1 MSKKQTIITV
11 TVLLLFLA
19 ALLCFARLQD
29 NGQKIVLEGGRPVIV
44 SKEPIPSDAPV
55 SPGPEPSQSEVISY
69 DPEETDDPDILE
81 KQRRIRELIRN
92 VYALRDY
99 YVTKLH
105 SMEADA
111 KSEYFALPEEER
123 TQENKEAIATRYINS
138 AYSLEKE
145 CDAKIESIC
154 SELGEL
160 LLETNGDFS
169 LVNKVRYS
177 YASEKAAMKDE
188 ITQTY
193 TEFFK

>member
-1 MSKKQTIITV
+1 M
-11 TVLLLFLA
+11 
-19 ALLCFARLQD
+19 
-29 NGQKIVLEGGRPVIV
+29 
-44 SKEPIPSDAPV
+44 
-55 SPGPEPSQSEVISY
+55 
-69 DPEETDDPDILE
+69 
-81 KQRRIRELIRN
+81 
-92 VYALRDY
+92 
-99 YVTKLH
+99 
-105 SMEADA
+105 
-111 KSEYFALPEEER
+111 PEEER

>member
-29 NGQKIVLEGGRPVIV
+29 NGQKIELEGGRPVIV
-44 SKEPIPSDAPV
+44 SKEPISSDAPV
-55 SPGPEPSQSEVISY
+55 SPDPEPSQSEVISY

-81 KQRRIRELIRN
+81 KQGRIRELILN
-92 VYALRDY
+92 VYALRDF

-169 LVNKVRYS
+169 LVNKVR
-177 YASEKAAMKDE
+177 
-188 ITQTY
+188 
-193 TEFFK
+193 

>member
-1 MSKKQTIITV
+1 MSKKQAIITV

-29 NGQKIVLEGGRPVIV
+29 NGQKIELEGGRPVIV

-55 SPGPEPSQSEVISY
+55 SPDPEPSQSEVISY

-81 KQRRIRELIRN
+81 KQGRIRELILN
-92 VYALRDY
+92 VYALRDF

-123 TQENKEAIATRYINS
+123 TQENKERSQPGTSTPHTVSKKNVTQRSNRFAVNSESCFWRQTATSHSSTR
-138 AYSLEKE
+138 
-145 CDAKIESIC
+145 
-154 SELGEL
+154 
-160 LLETNGDFS
+160 
-169 LVNKVRYS
+169 
-177 YASEKAAMKDE
+177 
-188 ITQTY
+188 
-193 TEFFK
+193 

>member
-1 MSKKQTIITV
+1 MSKKHIIIIV
-11 TVLLLFLA
+11 AVLLLFSA
-19 ALLCFARLQD
+19 ALFFARLQD
-29 NGQKIVLEGGRPVIV
+29 NGQKIEFEGGMPAIV
-44 SKEPIPSDAPV
+44 SKESASDDVPV
-55 SPGPEPSQSEVISY
+55 SPDPTQSQDVISY
-69 DPEETDDPDILE
+69 DPEESDDSDILE
-81 KQRRIRELIRN
+81 KQARIRELILN

-105 SMEADA
+105 SMESDA
-111 KSEYFALPEEER
+111 KAEYFALPEEER
-123 TQENKEAIATRYINS
+123 TQDNKEAIATRYINS

-145 CDAKIESIC
+145 CDARIEAIC

-160 LLETNGDFS
+160 LFETNGDFS

-193 TEFFK
+193 AEFFK